1 MSGEQG
7 HTVTVEGSSLRSLL
21 TRIAKLGRRGS
32 GKAVLQ
38 LKPGALLVE
47 WGGATE
53 ELSGEGDGDV
63 TLGMSIDLLKG
74 LSRTL
79 RKSGTVTLSFDREKL
94 RIGTTSF
101 KCEVLD
107 RRPPQLLATNSDRF
121 DVLMLHY
128 QENWAKIAE
137 AGLSGE
143 VAALRERVQRSIEKA
158 ARVLEWLKVS
168 EEMVERWVEAHLQAV
183 VRGKDTF
190 EVGGKRTVVV
200 EREGQVLMFD
210 SSTRKP
216 GQDLTSAEDPGEAE

>member
-1 MSGEQG
+1 MSEKQKQIPELS
-7 HTVTVEGSSLRSLL
+7 VEAAALRALL
-21 TRIAKLGRRGS
+21 ARIAKLGRQ

-47 WGGATE
+47 WGGSTE
-53 ELSGEGDGDV
+53 EPPSTPGEGGGDV
-63 TLGMSIDLLKG
+63 TLSVSVDLLKG

-79 RKSGTVTLSFDREKL
+79 RKSGAITLAFDGEKL
-94 RIGTTSF
+94 HIGTTSF

-143 VAALRERVQRSIEKA
+143 VEALRERVQTIVEKA
-158 ARVLEWLKVS
+158 AGPLEWLKVS
-168 EEMVERWVEAHLQAV
+168 EEMVQSWVEAHLQAV
-183 VRGKDTF
+183 ARGQETF
-190 EVGGKRTVVV
+190 EVIGEKLASVAAGG
-200 EREGQVLMFD
+200 M
-210 SSTRKP
+210 P
-216 GQDLTSAEDPGEAE
+216 